1 MEKYIING
9 GKRLEGKVKVDS
21 SKNAILPIIAGSVL
35 TDKGVTIKNVPEIS
49 DVEKML
55 NIIVSLG
62 GKVKKSDGIVFIDNS
77 GIDNFTL
84 TNELTK
90 DIRASI
96 FILGAMLSKYKKISV
111 SYPGG
116 CDIGR
121 RPIDLHLAGLKT
133 LGVKI
138 EEENGFINCNGEN
151 MHSGQIYLDF
161 PSVGATENLIM
172 ASVLLEGETIIY
184 NCAKEP
190 EIVDLANFINALGG
204 KVYGAGTSEIRI
216 VGVKRLN
223 GAEFTPIGDRIVAG
237 SLMIATTLTRG
248 KIELDNINPTH
259 LLALIDKLR
268 KSGCKIDFFSDKIL
282 LESKSRP
289 KSISFD
295 TATYPGFPTD
305 LQPQMSVLLS
315 VSKGVGVITENL
327 FETRFKHLSE
337 MSKMG
342 AKVITRGK
350 IAIIEG
356 VKSLH
361 GADVTA
367 FDLRGG
373 ASMVLAGLTA
383 IGTTSIENIK
393 YIDRGYAKFENT
405 LLNIGADIKRVNS
418 WTIFY
423 KLQMK

>member
-9 GKRLEGKVKVDS
+9 GKKLTGMVKIDS
-21 SKNAILPIIAGSVL
+21 SKNAILPIIAGSIL
-35 TDKGVTIKNVPEIS
+35 TEEKVIIKNVPEIS
-49 DVEKML
+49 DVQKML
-55 NIIVSLG
+55 DIIACLG
-62 GKVKKSDGIVFIDNS
+62 GKVEKCNGSVCIDNS
-77 GIDNFTL
+77 NINNFTL
-84 TNELTK
+84 SDKLTK

-96 FILGAMLSKYKKISV
+96 FILGAMLSKYKKACV
-111 SYPGG
+111 AYPGG
-116 CDIGR
+116 CDIGS
-121 RPIDLHLAGLKT
+121 RPIDLHLAGLKA

-138 EEENGFINCNGEN
+138 QEENGFISCDGGN
-151 MHSGQIYLDF
+151 MHAGRIYLDF

-172 ASVLLEGETIIY
+172 ASVLLDGETCIY

-190 EIVDLANFINALGG
+190 EIVDLANFINTLGG
-204 KVYGAGTSEIRI
+204 KIYGAGTSEIRI
-216 VGVKRLN
+216 VGVRSLG
-223 GAEFTPIGDRIVAG
+223 GAEYTPIGDRIVAG
-237 SLMIATTLTRG
+237 SLLIATTLTRG
-248 KIELDNINPTH
+248 KIELQNINPIH

-289 KSISFD
+289 KSVSFD

-305 LQPQMSVLLS
+305 LQPQMSVLLA

-342 AKVITRGK
+342 AKVITKGK

-361 GADVTA
+361 GANVTA

-383 IGTTSIENIK
+383 IGTTTIENIK
-393 YIDRGYAKFENT
+393 FIDRGYAKFENT
-405 LLNIGADIKRVNS
+405 LLNLGADIKRIDN
-418 WTIFY
+418 
-423 KLQMK
+423 